1 MQEITLVE
9 LKNNKAVTT
18 SLLIA
23 NKFGKQHKNI
33 LTIIEAKK
41 HLFNGLN
48 FKLVTYEDAKGENRP
63 MYYLDRDFTT
73 FIIMGFTGSKADEW
87 KLKYIQ
93 AFNQMQQMIMEKN
106 TTLWLEQ
113 RTQGK
118 LVRKEETD
126 TIQQLTEYAR
136 LQGSEHSNML
146 YMTYS
151 KLANKMAKIETRESA
166 TIQQLSE
173 LTFIE
178 NIILNQ
184 IVVGMKAGM
193 HYKEIYQDCKK
204 QIELFKNIAYLS

>member
-33 LTIIEAKK
+33 LSIIEAKK

-126 TIQQLTEYAR
+126 TIQKLTEYAR

-151 KLANKMAKIETRESA
+151 KLANKMASIDDRENA

-184 IVVGMKAGM
+184 IVVGMKAGI

>member
-151 KLANKMAKIETRESA
+151 KLANKMASIDDRENA

-184 IVVGMKAGM
+184 IVVGMKTGI